1 MTVKFNDSG
10 FFPTGG
16 LGSLQGRS
24 PGIVATPQ
32 DIARYERQAAETKW
46 DNYGIVKD
54 VFSSQI
60 DFLSYL
66 SRAICRDLLT
76 MRIPYS
82 MPLPSGPNAQVIGSY
97 HLNCAQALI
106 NAISRSERCWT
117 TVQNLASRIKSPHAT
132 TGHAEDII
140 TLRKETAQIRDQLV
154 EIFNACGTFIG
165 AIDTLMSDLSVPPSI
180 SNSLTDR
187 SDFTSNLRTISSQV
201 IGHCSRFLVPTQL
214 SKFEQLEGHIGDYE
228 NALQLHKST
237 ANSIYSTH
245 QAESARIMEP
255 LRKLII
261 AIENMFQHC
270 INGDAKKST
279 QESTINDLFET
290 YNSSFSDNLNKPN
303 HFAVLAQV
311 AEAYVRFSQDH
322 LQPGADK
329 WQNLIDDCLF
339 SLNPPSQEKLNEFQR
354 AIQAWAD
361 DAKSH
366 VGDLDKDLHGKY
378 EIMRGN
384 GLPDFLRHGGMVS

>member
-66 SRAICRDLLT
+66 SRAVC
-76 MRIPYS
+76 
-82 MPLPSGPNAQVIGSY
+82 SY

-140 TLRKETAQIRDQLV
+140 TLRTETAQIRDQLV

-279 QESTINDLFET
+279 QESTIDDLFET

-366 VGDLDKDLHGKY
+366 VGDLDKARWHTSVVLQ
-378 EIMRGN
+378 IQ
-384 GLPDFLRHGGMVS
+384 L

>member
-10 FFPTGG
+10 LFPTGG
-16 LGSLQGRS
+16 LGSLHDQAS
-24 PGIVATPQ
+24 GIVATQ
-32 DIARYERQAAETKW
+32 QEIARYRRQAAETNW
-46 DNYGIVKD
+46 DNYRIVKD

-60 DFLSYL
+60 DFLNYL
-66 SRAICRDLLT
+66 SGAVCRDLLT

-82 MPLPSGPNAQVIGSY
+82 IPLPSGPNAQVIGSY

-117 TVQNLASRIKSPHAT
+117 TIQNLASRITRPHTT
-132 TGHAEDII
+132 TGNVEGII
-140 TLRKETAQIRDQLV
+140 TLQKETAQIRDQLV

-165 AIDTLMSDLSVPPSI
+165 AIDTLKSDLSVPPSI

-214 SKFEQLEGHIGDYE
+214 SKFEQLEGQIGHYE
-228 NALQLHKST
+228 NALHLHKST

-255 LRKLII
+255 LRTLII
-261 AIENMFQHC
+261 TIENMFQHC
-270 INGDAKKST
+270 INGDAKNST
-279 QESTINDLFET
+279 QERTMDDLFET
-290 YNSSFSDNLNKPN
+290 YDSSSFDNFNKPN

-311 AEAYVRFSQDH
+311 AEAYVRFSENH

-366 VGDLDKDLHGKY
+366 VGDLDKDLHRRY
-378 EIMRGN
+378 EITRGN
-384 GLPDFLRHGGMVS
+384 RLSDFLRNGGVVS